1 MTLSRYTAALFALL
15 LAAGG
20 ALRAEAQI
28 YRLPHADTT
37 SGTFFGTAVAIS
49 GDRVLVGASAEDAC
63 GPQSGAA
70 YVFERDPATDTW
82 AEAARLTASD
92 CSAGD
97 FFGRDVALD
106 GDIAL
111 VAAAETVFN
120 TGATNAAYVFERDT
134 SGTWRQTARFTG
146 DLGAEEGAFA
156 TSVALEGTR
165 AVVTTSGD
173 ASGGR
178 FGGAAY
184 VFERDARTGRW
195 ARTARLTSPGGVRA
209 GIFGGSAVLSG
220 DRIAVASSAYFRDG
234 PGSVFVFRRG
244 ADGAWTV
251 EKRFDKIDDVF
262 ISLALDGDDLLIG
275 ESRDGRRKAGLATV
289 HTFEPPGRWRE
300 NRALE
305 PRHPYEYGAFGT
317 LVSILDRRLLVVGYD
332 EQLGLDFNADRVVY
346 AFVYDPERGDW
357 RQTKVVDI
365 GESDF
370 AASIDQDGPF
380 AVIGEASEQE
390 PGAAYIVRLE

>member
-1 MTLSRYTAALFALL
+1 MTPFRYTYLVFVLL
-15 LAAGG
+15 VAAGWAPG
-20 ALRAEAQI
+20 ARAQI

-37 SGTFFGTAVAIS
+37 AGTFFGTAVAID
-49 GDRVLVGASAEDAC
+49 GDRVLVGASAENAC

-92 CSAGD
+92 CGAGD

-106 GDIAL
+106 GDVAI
-111 VAAAETVFN
+111 VAASETVFN

-134 SGTWRQTARFTG
+134 TGAWRQTARFTG
-146 DLGAEEGAFA
+146 EIGAEEGAFA
-156 TSVALEGTR
+156 TSVALEGSR

-178 FGGAAY
+178 FGGAVY
-184 VFERDARTGRW
+184 LFERDARTGRW
-195 ARTARLTSPGGVRA
+195 FRGARLTSPAGVRA
-209 GIFGGSAVLSG
+209 GIFGGTAVLSG

-234 PGSVFVFRRG
+234 PGNVFVFRRDPSG
-244 ADGAWTV
+244 TWNL
-251 EKRFDKIDDVF
+251 ERRFDKVDDVF
-262 ISLALDGDDLLIG
+262 ISLALDGDDLVIG
-275 ESRDGRRKAGLATV
+275 ESRDGKRKAGLAAI
-289 HTFEPPGRWRE
+289 HSFDPPGRWRE
-300 NRALE
+300 NRVLN

-317 LVSILDRRLLVVGYD
+317 LVSIQNRRILVVGYD

-346 AFVYDPERGDW
+346 VFDYDPATGDW
-357 RQTKVVDI
+357 AQTKVIDI

-370 AASIDQDGPF
+370 AAAIDQDGPF

-390 PGAAYIVRLE
+390 PGAAYIVRLP